1 MNLNSWWRYVPMLL
15 NTPKFRRRR
24 SSRAVGCD
32 VTSFLSFFVPRVT
45 WHDNRFV
52 KISWNRNPC
61 FSRLRP
67 TELTVYY
74 RIWTLN
80 VFSKILWAVRVSESL
95 SRGLHR
101 DNSCCWDRCRMP
113 RRKRTTDE
121 GGRRAKVSRVED
133 NEETLVISDS
143 ENEEVTWRY
152 CWVYSRQPHT
162 VCSASFKGLCVV

>member
-15 NTPKFRRRR
+15 KTPKFRRRR

-32 VTSFLSFFVPRVT
+32 VTSFLSFLVPHVT

-74 RIWTLN
+74 RIWTLH
-80 VFSKILWAVRVSESL
+80 VFSKILWAVRVSES
-95 SRGLHR
+95 
-101 DNSCCWDRCRMP
+101 
-113 RRKRTTDE
+113 
-121 GGRRAKVSRVED
+121 VSREGYTEIIHVVEIAAGCPAGSAQRMKA
-133 NEETLVISDS
+133 EEERKSA
-143 ENEEVTWRY
+143 EWRTMKRPWSY
-152 CWVYSRQPHT
+152 LILKMKR
-162 VCSASFKGLCVV
+162 